1 MKIFLLYVVTFV
13 CIVLFDI
20 VWFSVS
26 SGFYKKE
33 IGFLFGPSLNYIP
46 ALLFYLLYA
55 VGIIFFVVFPLLK
68 GASGGSGAA
77 GLDVGVASAG
87 AFARY
92 SKAFLTGALFGL
104 IAYGTYDLTNH
115 TTINNWPVLVTV
127 VDMLWGGLAT
137 GVVSVIVLAV
147 GGVI

>member
-1 MKIFLLYVVTFV
+1 MVTFV

-55 VGIIFFVVFPLLK
+55 VGILFFVVFPLLK
-68 GASGGSGAA
+68 GA

-92 SKAFLTGALFGL
+92 SKAFLVGAFFGL

-115 TTINNWPVLVTV
+115 TTINNWPLLVTV

-137 GVVSVIVLAV
+137 GVVSVIALAV

>member
-55 VGIIFFVVFPLLK
+55 VGILFFVVFPLLK
-68 GASGGSGAA
+68 GA

-92 SKAFLTGALFGL
+92 SKAFLVGAFFGL